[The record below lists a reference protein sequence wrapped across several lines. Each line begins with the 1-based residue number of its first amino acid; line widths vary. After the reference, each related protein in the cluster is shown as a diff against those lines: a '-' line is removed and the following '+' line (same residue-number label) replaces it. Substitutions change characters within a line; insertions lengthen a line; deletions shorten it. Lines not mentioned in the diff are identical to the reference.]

1 MDLTT
6 KIHREEDI
14 QSVISHKPIEKL
26 KKLIDLLAPYSE
38 SFNAPKGNI
47 FYYNKNIKRQCFF
60 LFKGSVALHRRGD
73 GMILNSESAPFI
85 LGVSN
90 QLAQAEHLYVRVR
103 EDAKMGSMPLDLFNK
118 LIEKYDLWECL
129 ATILIY
135 TTSRVY
141 EHCTQISQMSTY
153 EIIRFQLQELMQEP
167 ASIRLNITAANY
179 IKGRSYLS
187 RSGIMRILSELKKAE
202 YITTERGV
210 LLKIRRL
217 PEKY

>member
-6 KIHREEDI
+6 DSHREVEVF
-14 QSVISHKPIEKL
+14 SVLSHKPVDKL
-26 KKLIDLLAPYSE
+26 KKIMNLLAPYSE
-38 SFNAPKGNI
+38 SFTAPKGNV
-47 FYYNKNIKRQCFF
+47 FYYNKNISRQCFF

-90 QLAQAEHLYVRVR
+90 QFAQADHLYVRVR
-103 EDAKMGSMPLDLFNK
+103 EDARMGSLPLELFNQ

-141 EHCTQISQMSTY
+141 EHCTQIAQMSTY

-167 ASIRLNITAANY
+167 PSIRLNITAANY